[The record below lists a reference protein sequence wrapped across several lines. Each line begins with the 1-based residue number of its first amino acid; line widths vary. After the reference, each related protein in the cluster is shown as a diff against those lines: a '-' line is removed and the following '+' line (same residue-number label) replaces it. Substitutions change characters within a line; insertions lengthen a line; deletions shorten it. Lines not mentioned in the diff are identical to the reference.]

1 MNNLLKIENE
11 PSYVKDE
18 YNNAILNT
26 DLNSLADYKNR
37 KKNVQLIKDM
47 QLEINSLKHEIETI
61 KTHLGIR

>member
-18 YNNAILNT
+18 YSNAILNT